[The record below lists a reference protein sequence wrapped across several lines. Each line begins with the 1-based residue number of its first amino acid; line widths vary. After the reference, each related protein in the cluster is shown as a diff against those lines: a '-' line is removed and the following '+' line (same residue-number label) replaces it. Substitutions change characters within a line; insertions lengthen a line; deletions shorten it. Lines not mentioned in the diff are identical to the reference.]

1 MENFDVTS
9 IMFLRMFER
18 MMVVIIGGIAIYLG
32 YRLFALLPTES
43 DSAGKIQLPGFSVV
57 LSRVGPGVFFAAFGS
72 IFLYQSLTK
81 PVQVNDH
88 FLGATSME
96 QVGKEAPSELKQPLD
111 QSVTPQQLERV
122 RLSLQ
127 ILNCMERVVTSTR
140 GEMKAEDVELAVR
153 DAKLA
158 LLESVW
164 NQGSWGDKNAFR
176 RWAAMRKGAVP
187 QQVRDLYLSELPG
200 CPES

>member
-1 MENFDVTS
+1 MENIDVTS

-57 LSRVGPGVFFAAFGS
+57 LSRVGPGIFFAAFGS
-72 IFLYQSLTK
+72 IFLYQSLAK
-81 PVQVNDH
+81 PVQVNDD
-88 FLGATSME
+88 FVGATPLE
-96 QVGKEAPSELKQPLD
+96 QVDKVAPPDLKQPLD

-127 ILNCMERVVTSTR
+127 VLNCMERVVTSSR

-153 DAKLA
+153 DAKLT

-164 NQGSWGDKNAFR
+164 DQGSWGDKNAFR
-176 RWAAMRKGAVP
+176 RWAAMRKGVAP
-187 QQVRDLYLSELPG
+187 QQVRDLYLSQLPG
-200 CPES
+200 CPE